1 MSDSDPIRAG
11 IVNAAATARHRV
23 RAHFMALHAITPG
36 DAIEYRPPGPRELK
50 EFQTLVRAGVIRH
63 TAPGHYWLDM
73 DRLGAELKRR
83 ELNKV
88 PIAIALSLLV
98 AVGVLFLYRW

>member
-1 MSDSDPIRAG
+1 MSNSDPIRAG

-23 RAHFMALHAITPG
+23 RAHFMALHAITPD

-50 EFQTLVRAGVIRH
+50 EFQTLVRAGVIRQ